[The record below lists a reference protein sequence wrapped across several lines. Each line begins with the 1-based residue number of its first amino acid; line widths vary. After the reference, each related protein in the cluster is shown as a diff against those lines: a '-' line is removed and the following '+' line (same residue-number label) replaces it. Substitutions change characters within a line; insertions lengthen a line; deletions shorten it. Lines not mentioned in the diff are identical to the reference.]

1 MVKSKNIF
9 KGIKWGSLT
18 KQMKDYNK
26 KNKTNFDLTQ
36 FSHYILENPDKFKKT
51 TEKRANFYLNVLH
64 PHVKG
69 GKVSVGNLKRFI
81 DNSYSSNP
89 EENINGYILDKD
101 LSTDEGKVYYNPE
114 LNHATL
120 THRGTEG
127 TLRDWSNNLKY
138 GLSSDL
144 YKNTDRFKRAK
155 QLQEA
160 TEKKYGTQNVSTLG
174 HSQGSILS
182 RELGQNSKEIIN
194 LNPASKGESSK
205 ANEYNIKASNDVVS
219 KLKIPDSKTTV
230 IKSGWISN
238 PLTEHS
244 TAILNRLDQNK
255 MIGQGIEGGANFDF
269 TGVKITVPKTE
280 IEKLT
285 VYQIKQIIEQI
296 NQKYLDEGKPD
307 DVIKKYKS
315 MKKKDLVKILEKLK
329 VKPKDYKIETSKAPV
344 GQYKEADQ
352 ESYLLNLSQNPRYSN
367 PLQAL
372 QKYTTKEGTQEYIS
386 LQDHQSK
393 FIKQFIF
400 SNLRGAIAYHGVG
413 SGKTLTAV
421 VCSYYYLKMYPKN
434 RVIVISPSALL
445 FNFINGMIQYGLDIK
460 DNRFKYY
467 TYEKYVRNPILAKDA
482 LLIVDEAHNFRSPI
496 IEKEETDPETGE
508 VIEVNIK
515 GNRRGQKLMK
525 FGSDYAHK
533 VLLLTGTA
541 FVNNLYDIENL
552 ISMVDKRKPI
562 TPSDYYSMLSNPDNL
577 GDYFSYKIS
586 YYATSP
592 KSIYFPERREVL
604 LPIYMDSE
612 FLQKYND
619 IEKSDKVLVGYAEE
633 HFKNKKANEKGEYGL
648 NAYYNGVLNASNSID
663 GINNP
668 KIKYIVDLIKN
679 STQKFIIYSTLYDAG
694 VQLLVDRMSKENI
707 KTRQITGRQS
717 SSQKEESKMY
727 FNGYNFKNDNFFN
740 LDTIDERL
748 KKFIND
754 EYRVLVITKAGAE
767 GVDTINCQNIILLD
781 SQWNDATSEQ
791 IIARAIRY
799 KSHFGLPEKERY
811 VNVIRTLL
819 LKPTD
824 KPTYEKIKSPEFK
837 DWTFIKKEFEGE
849 KKVMNLLNEEK
860 NYTPELYLVDKLPN
874 FNKAHYK
881 ELSKEEKPTYRSK
894 VFREYNLYKNA
905 TYQIPSNWKEIYDNL
920 KKPIRRM
927 RHKSLPPPPIPT
939 IGEVDKLPNFEKEV
953 YDKLNN
959 EQKELYRYNVKSK
972 YDHAR
977 DNLGKKS
984 TSSVISG
991 LTKPAVD
998 LYLLILAK
1006 AKTKN
1011 IDEFI
1016 SLLGNDISL
1025 FESYQ
1030 SKLLPYIVEK
1040 EKKLKRKLTDEEQAK
1055 IYAELLNNEAQVILK
1070 AKYEIDP
1077 ETILKKKLDT
1087 RTKEE
1092 KLQQYFTGEKL
1103 TDEIISNSSIKS
1115 KQGKITVLEPTA
1127 GWGNLIK
1134 PLLKFKKDITI
1145 DMVEYDQSNREVL
1158 KKLVDEAKNILKL
1171 MDQKDFLLFTPSNR
1185 YDYIFTN
1192 PPFHL
1197 RKGEIPHLL
1206 RDVWDYNFVMRAYA
1220 CLKVGGELIAI
1231 TGQHWKK
1238 DNQFIQWADS
1248 VGWVHYD
1255 KEGEKF
1261 YHAGNL
1267 VKPPITIMKFTKK
1280 TDEYDNKIFGIQFY
1294 NLDTKEKGH
1303 QLEENTTSLFTPLQ
1317 PISEAIK
1324 KEENIVENIIE
1335 EAPKKK
1341 TIKIKKN
1348 KSTVPIQEV
1357 EKELEKPAEKKNIKI
1372 EIKKKEPS
1380 IQELEKELEESINTP
1395 PKPPKTQQEIDFE
1408 KNKDLNDFL
1417 MSKTPAEL
1425 QKMMADLLRVKIPTS
1440 TGKYWMISQIM
1451 TLYVYKNK
1459 LKPEQIYNYFGVKQG
1474 KGISNPKL
1482 YEKAKKIADEKYKK
1496 NSAYKSG
1503 FIQKCYK
1510 DMGGTYTDDNNEK
1523 PLKRWFKEDWKDVGN
1538 KDYPVYRP
1546 TKRIN
1551 KKTPLTIDEIDPQNL
1566 KSQIE
1571 LKQKIKGNK
1580 NLPPFKSQLKLMTSH
1595 FQNLPKPIFYKLKDI
1610 IEEHQLSGGG
1620 DFFGNIG
1627 KAFKTS
1633 WNKPVQS
1640 KAEGDAL
1647 KFFYNDFLPIAT
1659 TPIKV
1664 LAPPVGQISD
1674 IGFNKLRQHQNI

>member
-1 MVKSKNIF
+1 MVKSKKSKIDF
-9 KGIKWGSLT
+9 KTIKWGSLT
-18 KQMKDYNK
+18 KQMKDFNK
-26 KNKTNFDLTQ
+26 KNKTNFDLSQ
-36 FSHYILENPDKFKKT
+36 FSDYILEHPNEFIT
-51 TEKRANFYLNVLH
+51 HTEKRALFYKNVLEH

-69 GKVSVGNLKRFI
+69 GKISVNHLKRFI
-81 DNSYSSNP
+81 DNSYSNNP
-89 EENINGYILDKD
+89 EQNIDDYQFDKD
-101 LSTDEGKVYYNPE
+101 LSNDIAKVYYSPTK
-114 LNHATL
+114 NHSVI
-120 THRGTEG
+120 THRGTG
-127 TLRDWSNNLKY
+127 SAKDWANNLAY
-138 GLSSDL
+138 ATGL
-144 YKNTDRFKRAK
+144 YKYTDRFKRGKEA
-155 QLQEA
+155 QER
-160 TEKKYGTQNVSTLG
+160 TEKKYGQNNTSTIG

-182 RELGQNSKEIIN
+182 RELGKNSKEIIN
-194 LNPASKGESSK
+194 LNPATKNEKSLN
-205 ANEYNIKASNDVVS
+205 NEYNIKSSGDVVS
-219 KLKIPDSKTTV
+219 FLKKPKQNDIV
-230 IKSGWISN
+230 VKSETYN

-244 TAILNRLDQNK
+244 TAILDRLDQNK
-255 MIGQGIEGGANFDF
+255 MIGQGIDGGANFDF
-269 TGVKITVPKTE
+269 TGIKMTVPKTE

-372 QKYTTKEGTQEYIS
+372 VEYTTKEGTLEYIS

-393 FIKQFIF
+393 FIRQFIF

-421 VCSYYYLKMYPKN
+421 VSAYYYLKMYPKN

-467 TYEKYVRNPILAKDA
+467 TYEKYVRNPLIAKDA

-496 IEKEETDPETGE
+496 LKKEETNPETGE
-508 VIEVNIK
+508 VIDVNIK
-515 GNRRGQKLMK
+515 GNRRGQKLME

-533 VLLLTGTA
+533 ILLLTGTV

-562 TPSDYYSMLSNPDNL
+562 TPADYYHMLSSPDNV

-604 LPIYMDSE
+604 LPIYMDNE
-612 FLQKYND
+612 FLKKYND
-619 IEKSDKVLVGYAEE
+619 IERSDKVLYGYAEE
-633 HFKNKKANEKGEYGL
+633 HFKNKKPNEEGEYGL
-648 NAYYNGVLNASNSID
+648 KAYYNGVLNASNSID
-663 GINNP
+663 GIENP

-717 SSQKEESKMY
+717 STQKEESKMY

-740 LDTIDERL
+740 SDTIDERL

-799 KSHFGLPEKERY
+799 KSHFGLSDKVELPEKEGSETEIELPEKKEYETERY

-837 DWTFIKKEFEGE
+837 DWTFIKKEYEGE
-849 KKVMNLLNEEK
+849 KKVMNLLDEEK
-860 NYTPELYLVDKLPN
+860 NHTPELYLVDKLPN

-881 ELSKEEKPTYRSK
+881 ELSKEKKPTYRSK
-894 VFREYNLYKNA
+894 IFREYNSYKDA

-927 RHKSLPPPPIPT
+927 RHKSLPPAPIPT
-939 IGEVDKLPNFEKEV
+939 IGEVQFLPNFDAGV

-984 TSSVISG
+984 TGSVISG

-1030 SKLLPYIVEK
+1030 SKLLPYIIEK
-1040 EKKLKRKLTDEEQAK
+1040 EKKLKRKLTDEEQAI
-1055 IYAELLNNEAQVILK
+1055 IYAELLNKEAQVILK
-1070 AKYEIDP
+1070 AKYELDP
-1077 ETILKKKLDT
+1077 NTILKKNLDA

-1103 TDEIISNSSIKS
+1103 TEEIISHSSIKS
-1115 KQGKITVLEPTA
+1115 RHGKITVLEPTA
-1127 GWGNLIK
+1127 GWGNLVK
-1134 PLLKFKKDITI
+1134 PLLKLKKDITI

-1158 KKLVDEAKNILKL
+1158 KKLVDSAKDILKL

-1197 RKGEIPHLL
+1197 RKGEIPHLEK
-1206 RDVWDYNFVMRAYA
+1206 DVYDYNFVMRAYA
-1220 CLKVGGELIAI
+1220 CLKIGGELIAI
-1231 TGQHWKK
+1231 TGQYWKK
-1238 DNQFIQWADS
+1238 NNQFIQWANE

-1255 KEGEKF
+1255 KVGEKF

-1267 VKPPITIMKFTKK
+1267 VKPPITIMKFIKK
-1280 TDEYDNKIFGIQFY
+1280 TDEYDNKIFGLQFY
-1294 NLDTKEKGH
+1294 NLDIKEKAH

-1317 PISEAIK
+1317 PITEAIK
-1324 KEENIVENIIE
+1324 KEEEIVQNIIE
-1335 EAPKKK
+1335 EIRQMKK

-1348 KSTVPIQEV
+1348 KSTVPIEEV
-1357 EKELEKPAEKKNIKI
+1357 EKELEKPAKNANIKI
-1372 EIKKKEPS
+1372 EIKKKSPS
-1380 IQELEKELEESINTP
+1380 IQELEKDLEESINKP

-1408 KNKDLNDFL
+1408 KNKDLNIFL
-1417 MSKTPAEL
+1417 MSKTPTEL
-1425 QKMMADLLRVKIPTS
+1425 KNMMEDLLRVKLPTS

-1459 LKPEQIYNYFGVKQG
+1459 LKPEQIYNYFTPKQEIPQVSTPTYEFTDVK
-1474 KGISNPKL
+1474 KKKIKSPIVDLPEEEATYDNVKKMSDDEIFRRL
-1482 YEKAKKIADEKYKK
+1482 KKIAIKRTEGLKEADK
-1496 NSAYKSG
+1496 
-1503 FIQKCYK
+1503 F
-1510 DMGGTYTDDNNEK
+1510 NNET
-1523 PLKRWFKEDWKDVGN
+1523 REWYKEE
-1538 KDYPVYRP
+1538 
-1546 TKRIN
+1546 N
-1551 KKTPLTIDEIDPQNL
+1551 KKLNKEAQERIKERL
-1566 KSQIE
+1566 K
-1571 LKQKIKGNK
+1571 KGEK
-1580 NLPPFKSQLKLMTSH
+1580 H
-1595 FQNLPKPIFYKLKDI
+1595 I
-1610 IEEHQLSGGG
+1610 IL
-1620 DFFGNIG
+1620 
-1627 KAFKTS
+1627 
-1633 WNKPVQS
+1633 
-1640 KAEGDAL
+1640 
-1647 KFFYNDFLPIAT
+1647 
-1659 TPIKV
+1659 
-1664 LAPPVGQISD
+1664 
-1674 IGFNKLRQHQNI
+1674 